1 MKFTKLAM
9 GAAVATA
16 MLAGPVLAGS
26 HGGATTLRIQTH
38 YAADHPTGIIYQ
50 QWENDVETMSNG
62 SLDIEMFWTSSV
74 VG

>member
-26 HGGATTLRIQTH
+26 HGGTTTLRIQTH
-38 YAADHPTGIIYQ
+38 YAADHPTGLIYQ
-50 QWENDVETMSNG
+50 EWVAAICARSG
-62 SLDIEMFWTSSV
+62 SKSRT
-74 VG
+74 VGF